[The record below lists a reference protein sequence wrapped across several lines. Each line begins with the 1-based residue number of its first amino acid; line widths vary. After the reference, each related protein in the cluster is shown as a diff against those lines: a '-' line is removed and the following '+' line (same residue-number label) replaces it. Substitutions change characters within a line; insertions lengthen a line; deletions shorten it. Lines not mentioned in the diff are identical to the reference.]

1 MGRAVR
7 HDREPRRAGESGVGL
22 ALRHD
27 PERERSELAAYLGDA
42 YDEGR
47 LRRWR
52 EQLEEEVA
60 RVGDEATLY
69 RTSEAYLYNLAAF
82 AMTGTKDPYLSE
94 LVRAVPRG
102 ARLLDYGCGIGSDGL
117 LLLEAGYRVEFAD
130 FESPSTRYLRWR
142 LQRRSLGAVIH
153 NLDAGPPPGGYDLA
167 FAFDVIEHADD
178 PEGLLGL
185 LEAQAGLV
193 LVNFL
198 ESAPGETVLHRE
210 LDVPALL
217 ARISRRRLRRYRRY
231 HGRSH
236 LVLYDPRSAGVAGRL
251 RSGAVRLRGAREH
264 RRVR

>member
-1 MGRAVR
+1 M
-7 HDREPRRAGESGVGL
+7 GL

-42 YDEGR
+42 YDEDR

-82 AMTGTKDPYLSE
+82 AMTGTKDPYLTE

-102 ARLLDYGCGIGSDGL
+102 GRVLDYGCGIGSDGL

-130 FESPSTRYLRWR
+130 FDSPSTRYLRWR
-142 LQRRSLGAVIH
+142 LRHRALDAQVYD
-153 NLDAGPPPGGYDLA
+153 LDAGPPPGGYDLV
-167 FAFDVIEHADD
+167 FAFDVVEHADD
-178 PEGLLGL
+178 PEGLLSL
-185 LEAQAGLV
+185 LEAQADLV
-193 LVNFL
+193 LVNLL
-198 ESAPGETVLHRE
+198 EPAPGETVLHRE

-217 ARISRRRLRRYRRY
+217 ARISRRRLRRYRRF

-236 LVLYDPRSAGVAGRL
+236 LALYDPRPAGLAGRL
-251 RSGAVRLRGAREH
+251 RSGALRLRWTREH
-264 RRVR
+264 RGVR